1 MNINGA
7 KQLEMGIGEVRPDD
21 ETYRV
26 VVKVEKPVAL
36 RWHYDGEVTVDGLGF
51 EIRQPEGRMISY
63 IAGAATLTNEMHV
76 QIGHR
81 DRAGS
86 LLPDERHGYLLAE
99 TSASIEHTITSMFYF
114 TKDLEATLSWR
125 ASESRNEYHIPGAA
139 SFFTE
144 EKRYTAASGN
154 PTYRPISVLRQS

>member
-1 MNINGA
+1 
-7 KQLEMGIGEVRPDD
+7 MGIGEVRPDD

-114 TKDLEATLSWR
+114 TKDLEATLSGEHRSRETSTISPVRPRSSRKKNGILPR
-125 ASESRNEYHIPGAA
+125 AAIRHTGR
-139 SFFTE
+139 FRF
-144 EKRYTAASGN
+144 
-154 PTYRPISVLRQS
+154 